1 MARHKPRKSKGN
13 MEPMIDIVMGTA
25 GRFDML
31 EKAIEAMYHEARY
44 NAVHFILIDN
54 GSPMQEKVLNQ
65 HLFAYSPEKDPAGN
79 VTWTTKRLPEN
90 MGFPSSTNEGAK
102 LGHAPLIMFLSD
114 DVVLAPGAL
123 DKIIRDFDQ
132 PDVGIVGI
140 KLLFPPDSVSPQRPA
155 GKVQHVGIALNIH
168 ADPIHPLIG
177 WPADH
182 PKCCVTR
189 ENTFA
194 VTGACFTIR
203 RNLFEKAGGWNAALY
218 GKGTYE
224 DMDMCMRV
232 HAMGARVKLDAQAQ
246 ATHYAGA
253 TMEKRNEP
261 FALMENNAKWK
272 TTWMNSG
279 LLMWTEYEYW

>member
-1 MARHKPRKSKGN
+1 MVRHKPRKKVS
-13 MEPMIDIVMGTA
+13 MEPMLDIVMGTA

-31 EKAIEAMYHEARY
+31 EKSVDAMYREAQE
-44 NAVHFILIDN
+44 NPVHFILIDN
-54 GSPMQEKVLNQ
+54 GSAMQEKVINQ
-65 HLFAYSPEKDPAGN
+65 HLFSYSANKDPKGN

-90 MGFPSSTNEGAK
+90 MGFPASTNEGAK

-114 DVVLAPGAL
+114 DVVLAPGAM
-123 DKIIRDFDQ
+123 DKIIRDMDDPQ
-132 PDVGIVGI
+132 VGVVGI
-140 KLLFPPDSVSPQRPA
+140 KLLFPADSVSPIRPA
-155 GKVQHVGIALNIH
+155 GKIQHVGIALNIR

-177 WPADH
+177 WPANH
-182 PKCCVTR
+182 PKCCITR
-189 ENTFA
+189 ENAFA

-203 RNLFEKAGGWNAALY
+203 RTLFEKAGGWNAALY

-224 DMDMCMRV
+224 DIDMCMRV
-232 HAMGARVKLDAQAQ
+232 RAMGFRIKLDAQAQ

-261 FALMENNAKWK
+261 FALNENNAKWK

-279 LLMWTEYEYW
+279 LLQWGEYEYW

>member
-1 MARHKPRKSKGN
+1 MSNRHKPRKKARV
-13 MEPMIDIVMGTA
+13 EPIIDIVMGTA

-31 EKAIEAMYHEARY
+31 DKAINAMYQEAQTQPV
-44 NAVHFILIDN
+44 NFILVDN

-65 HLFAYSPEKDPAGN
+65 HMFAYSPGKDPAGN
-79 VTWTTKRLPEN
+79 VVWTTKRLPEN
-90 MGFPSSTNEGAK
+90 MGFPYSANEGAS

-114 DVVLAPGAL
+114 DVVLQPGAL
-123 DKIIRDFDQ
+123 NQIIRDLDDLQ
-132 PDVGIVGI
+132 TGVVGI
-140 KLLFPPDSVSPQRPA
+140 KLMFPNDSVSPIRPA

-168 ADPIHPLIG
+168 ADPIHPLVG

-182 PKCCVTR
+182 PKCCVSR
-189 ENTFA
+189 ENAFA

-203 RNLFEKAGGWNAALY
+203 RPVFQRAGGFNAALY

-224 DMDMCMRV
+224 DIDLCMKV
-232 HAMGARVKLDAQAQ
+232 HAMGLKIKMDAQAQ

-279 LLMWTEYEYW
+279 LLIWNEWEYW

>member
-1 MARHKPRKSKGN
+1 
-13 MEPMIDIVMGTA
+13 MEPIIDIVMGTA

-31 EKAIEAMYHEARY
+31 EKAIDAVYREAQQHP
-44 NAVHFILIDN
+44 VHFILIDN

-65 HLFAYSPEKDPAGN
+65 HMFAYSPNKDEKGN

-90 MGFPSSTNEGAK
+90 MGFPASTNEGAK

-114 DVVLAPGAL
+114 DVVMAPGTL
-123 DKIIRDFDQ
+123 DKVIRDFDDPQ
-132 PDVGIVGI
+132 VGVVGI
-140 KLLFPPDSVSPQRPA
+140 KLLFPSDSVSPIRPA
-155 GKVQHVGIALNIH
+155 GRVQHVGVALNIH

-189 ENTFA
+189 ENAFA

-203 RNLFEKAGGWNAALY
+203 RPVFEKAGGWNAALY

-232 HAMGARVKLDAQAQ
+232 HAMGLKVKMDAQAQ

-253 TMEKRNEP
+253 TAEKRQEN

-279 LLMWTEYEYW
+279 LLIWGEWEYW

>member
-1 MARHKPRKSKGN
+1 MPRNKPRPKAKP
-13 MEPMIDIVMGTA
+13 MEPIIDIVMGTA

-31 EKAIEAMYHEARY
+31 EKAVDAMYREAQSHS
-44 NAVHFILIDN
+44 VHFILIDN
-54 GSPMQEKVLNQ
+54 GSSLPEKVINQ
-65 HLFAYSPEKDPAGN
+65 HLFAYSPNKDEKGN

-90 MGFPSSTNEGAK
+90 MGFPASANEGAA

-114 DVVLAPGAL
+114 DVVLSPGVL
-123 DKIIRDFDQ
+123 DKVIRDMDDPQ
-132 PDVGIVGI
+132 VGVVGI
-140 KLLFPPDSVSPQRPA
+140 KLIFPVDSVSPIRPA

-182 PKCCVTR
+182 PKCCVSR
-189 ENTFA
+189 ENAFA

-203 RNLFEKAGGWNAALY
+203 RQIFQQNGGFNAALY

-224 DMDMCMRV
+224 DIDMCLRAR
-232 HAMGARVKLDAQAQ
+232 AMGFRVKLDATAI

-253 TMEKRNEP
+253 TAEKRNEP

-279 LLMWTEYEYW
+279 LLMWTEWEYW